1 MPTAT
6 AAAADTPLLRLTLAV
21 GTAASAV
28 DLEAALTQW
37 ALAAESVQTL
47 TPDEHAAVTD
57 PVFHAALSAAMR
69 STHIRR
75 LAISAQARTKA
86 LLRATAKAEAKRGPL
101 RLVGP
106 GEVADVAGR
115 LAREWGLD
123 AQHAQVAAERMAD
136 GCPEGV
142 AVLPHAVKTPTG
154 TWRAARGPERFENL
168 EWLCQRWGVALN
180 SRSGIPCRVTVDPST
195 NVPQEEQL
203 TPTAIS
209 AARFAWAKEHGVDE
223 PIGETHSA
231 LEYVASRR
239 EYDPVKLYLDKLP
252 PWDRKPRLA
261 TWLQTYCGAGPAP
274 AQAVDSHLAEL
285 GMCWLISAVAR
296 VFEPGCKAD
305 GVLVLAGAMG
315 AGKSELFKALF
326 GREYHS
332 EDKITPGER
341 DAIQVMRRVWVYE
354 LAELAVARSTDMR
367 DLRRWVSQET
377 ETTRFAYGRLPET
390 VPRRCVFAATVN
402 PEANRRL
409 VDDPAG
415 KRRWWLVA
423 CERPL
428 DPDAVRRDRDQI
440 WAEALF
446 LYKAGTPHWI
456 SKTAE
461 SENERRHEAIDSAQF
476 SHPWLDTLFLHL
488 EALAAEGRT
497 PDCLSTGEVLELMGV
512 PMERR
517 HEKNA
522 SVAAQC
528 LRALGWLPYPHG
540 HRPKG
545 PLRYYRPDS
554 DDGAKI
560 AALCG
565 SKA

>member
-1 MPTAT
+1 MTAT
-6 AAAADTPLLRLTLAV
+6 APAPSTPLLDLTLAV

-28 DLEAALTQW
+28 DLEAALTRW
-37 ALAAESVQTL
+37 ALCAESVQTL
-47 TPDEHAAVTD
+47 TPAEREAVEASA
-57 PVFHAALSAAMR
+57 FHAALAGALR
-69 STHIRR
+69 STTIRR
-75 LAISAQARTKA
+75 LAISAQAKVKS
-86 LLRATAKAEAKRGPL
+86 LIRATAKAEAKRGPL

-123 AQHAQVAAERMAD
+123 APHAQTAAQRMAD
-136 GCPEGV
+136 GAPEGI
-142 AVLPHAVKTPTG
+142 AVLPHAYQTPQG
-154 TWRAARGPERFENL
+154 VWRASKGPERFENL
-168 EWLCQRWGVALN
+168 EWLCMRWGVALN
-180 SRSGIPCRVTVDPST
+180 MRSGIPCRVTLDPDT
-195 NVPQEEQL
+195 REPREEQL
-203 TPTAIS
+203 TGSAIS

-223 PIGETHSA
+223 PVGETHAA

-239 EYDPVKLYLDKLP
+239 EYDPVQLYLDKLP
-252 PWDRKPRLA
+252 PWDRQPRLA

-274 AQAVDSHLAEL
+274 SQTIDPHLAEV

-296 VFEPGCKAD
+296 VYEPGCKAD

-332 EDKITPGER
+332 EDKVTPGER

-402 PEANRRL
+402 PEQNRRL

-415 KRRWWLVA
+415 KRRWWLVS

-428 DPDAVRRDRDQI
+428 DPEAVRRDRDQL

-446 LYKAGTPHWI
+446 LYRARMPHWI
-456 SKTAE
+456 SKIAE
-461 SENERRHEAIDSAQF
+461 SENERRHEAIDTAQF
-476 SHPWLDTLFLHL
+476 SHPWLDTLWLHL
-488 EALAAEGRT
+488 EALQAQEGAL
-497 PDCLSTGEVLELMGV
+497 PESLGTGEVLELMGV

-517 HEKNA
+517 NEKNA
-522 SVAAQC
+522 SIAAQC
-528 LRALGWLPYPHG
+528 LRALGWLPYPVG
-540 HRPKG
+540 HRPRG

-554 DDGAKI
+554 EDGVRI
-560 AALCG
+560 AALCRG
-565 SKA
+565 